1 MPGFSSGT
9 ACKGLKDVLWQCF
22 AVLSCQPEGSSLLQD
37 IQNTSDELVSDDII
51 ALAVNAVTY
60 LYHEFVVSSPAFPQ
74 DHLPTV
80 LVQQKPVGRQK
91 SLATQKTL
99 LSSQFSALSNAD
111 WSTLPAMQQ
120 QQQQQPVQSSTE
132 LPVGLSAAD
141 LAAATALQ
149 MEGQRAR
156 LFSIVQLW
164 AKRSKVYHH
173 AKWATSFARPVVIL
187 SLRALVEKMFTD
199 ALPIWSSSTQG
210 ATRLKGMDAQ
220 LLDWLDPHGFNSS
233 ISMLQSLPP
242 AAQGT
247 KLAPQRHQHRKQ
259 HFSGTTSVVCTFL
272 TQPKTAQCRRLQQQ
286 AFSKCQLGDIGRC
299 AALDQRQK
307 GVLFKSADELLLRK

>member
-1 MPGFSSGT
+1 MSFCLPELSS
-9 ACKGLKDVLWQCF
+9 V
-22 AVLSCQPEGSSLLQD
+22 LQD

-51 ALAVNAVTY
+51 TLAVNAITY

-91 SLATQKTL
+91 SLATQKTA
-99 LSSQFSALSNAD
+99 LSSQFSEMSNID
-111 WSTLPAMQQ
+111 WSTVPVMQQ
-120 QQQQQPVQSSTE
+120 HLLQSTTE
-132 LPVGLSAAD
+132 APVGLSAAD

-149 MEGQRAR
+149 MEGQQAR
-156 LFSIVQLW
+156 LLSIVQLW
-164 AKRSKVYHH
+164 AKRSKVYQH

-187 SLRALVEKMFTD
+187 SLRALVEKVFTD

-210 ATRLKGMDAQ
+210 AARLKGMDAQ

-242 AAQGT
+242 AAQGG
-247 KLAPQRHQHRKQ
+247 KLAPQQHQHRKQ
-259 HFSGTTSVVCTFL
+259 HFSGTTSLVGTFL

-286 AFSKCQLGDIGRC
+286 AFRKYQLGDIGMC
-299 AALDQRQK
+299 AALDQHQK
-307 GVLFKSADELLLRK
+307 GVLFKSADELLLRKA

>member
-1 MPGFSSGT
+1 M
-9 ACKGLKDVLWQCF
+9 
-22 AVLSCQPEGSSLLQD
+22 
-37 IQNTSDELVSDDII
+37 
-51 ALAVNAVTY
+51 
-60 LYHEFVVSSPAFPQ
+60 
-74 DHLPTV
+74 
-80 LVQQKPVGRQK
+80 
-91 SLATQKTL
+91 
-99 LSSQFSALSNAD
+99 SNAD

-120 QQQQQPVQSSTE
+120 QQQPLQSTTE
-132 LPVGLSAAD
+132 LPMGLSAVD

-149 MEGQRAR
+149 MEGQQAR

-210 ATRLKGMDAQ
+210 AARLNGMDAQ

-247 KLAPQRHQHRKQ
+247 KLALQHHQHRKQ
-259 HFSGTTSVVCTFL
+259 HFSGTTSLVCTFL

-286 AFSKCQLGDIGRC
+286 KCQLGDIGRC
-299 AALDQRQK
+299 AALDQHQK